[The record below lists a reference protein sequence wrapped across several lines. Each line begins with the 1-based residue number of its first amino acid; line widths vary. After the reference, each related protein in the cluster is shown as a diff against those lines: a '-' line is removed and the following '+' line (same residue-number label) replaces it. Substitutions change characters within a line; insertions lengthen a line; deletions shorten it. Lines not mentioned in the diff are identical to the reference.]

1 MLAHRAW
8 AWARRPRGPIA
19 SSPVR
24 AAEEWLLLD
33 VGTADPTYV
42 PATGYA
48 GDLAE
53 TVAELRPGNRITA
66 TLSWEA
72 GTPRFAALAIETR
85 TEIDFFDGATGIFEA
100 GRETA
105 AARRS
110 GEGMNSRV
118 LRGTDGGE
126 IGVVY
131 TFATQPGARDLFAE
145 FRDGVRPLEPL
156 IERLGRDAEPPY
168 GISVIRPADEP
179 FVLVCLA
186 LDPDGLLAETI
197 RDTYE
202 RSHVVAGS

>member
-1 MLAHRAW
+1 MGQTTEGTYRVLAST
-8 AWARRPRGPIA
+8 RG
-19 SSPVR
+19 
-24 AAEEWLLLD
+24 AEEWLLLD

-53 TVAELRPGNRITA
+53 TVAELRPGNRIA
-66 TLSWEA
+66 AALSWEK

-85 TEIDFFDGATGIFEA
+85 TEIDFFDGATGIFEV
-100 GRETA
+100 GRETAA

-118 LRGTDGGE
+118 LRGTDGE
-126 IGVVY
+126 VSGVVY

-145 FRDGVRPLEPL
+145 FRDGGRPLEPL
-156 IERLGRDAEPPY
+156 IERLDRDAEPPY